1 MTTMTPAQLYKFG
14 FLLRCAEE
22 ALTEEQTRERM
33 QTALRRQEKYAGDGL
48 FSATTNLIGALGR
61 LGLAGSIM
69 TGVGLGIGGGSL
81 VASAMHPEVSESEL
95 KRQEILSQL
104 QLSTQ
109 RLKSIAAQNKLRTG
123 IR

>member
-1 MTTMTPAQLYKFG
+1 MTPAQLYKFG

-33 QTALRRQEKYAGDGL
+33 QTALRRQEKYASVDQGL

-61 LGLAGSIM
+61 LGLAGSVI

-81 VASAMHPEVSESEL
+81 AASAMHPEVSESEL